1 MNNFPFSIEVACS
14 QKSHFEERICGDV
27 FLSKKTEG
35 KQRAIVALSDGM
47 GHGVKANILAT
58 LTSTMALSLTEE
70 HNNPNSIGQIIMK
83 TLPICSQR
91 QTSYSTFTIIDINLN
106 KEVTI
111 IEYDNPQTL
120 TLRGK
125 EIFEPEWHCII
136 PEGERR
142 KTNKEILTC
151 SFTPQKEDRIIFW
164 TDGITQS
171 GIGTEDSP
179 TGWGI
184 KNAIDFV
191 RKTVRAEPHISAQKL
206 AAKVVNMATV
216 NDEGL
221 LKDDA
226 SCVVIYLRTPRKLL
240 ICSGPPFDPEND
252 RLLACKIRDFDG
264 RKAICGATTA
274 NIVSREFRQPIT
286 DSLYST
292 DHELPPTSTMQGV
305 DLITEGILT
314 LGKTLLLLDKY
325 SDKVPLSTGPAD
337 ELAKLIIDSD
347 EITFIVGTRI
357 NEANQDPRLPVELEM
372 RRTLIKKIKDLL
384 ELKFLKDV
392 DVEYI

>member
-35 KQRAIVALSDGM
+35 RQRAIVALSDGM
-47 GHGVKANILAT
+47 GHGVKANILGT

-70 HNNPNSIGQIIMK
+70 HKNPNSIGQIIMK
-83 TLPICSQR
+83 TLPVCSQR
-91 QTSYSTFTIIDINLN
+91 QTSYSTFTIIDIDLN
-106 KEVTI
+106 KEVSI

-125 EIFEPEWHCII
+125 EIFEPEWHCIVT
-136 PEGERR
+136 EGERR
-142 KTNKEILTC
+142 KINKEILTC
-151 SFTPQKEDRIIFW
+151 SFSPEKEDRIIFW

-171 GIGTEDSP
+171 GIGSEDYP

-184 KNAIDFV
+184 KNAIEFV
-191 RKTVRAEPHISAQKL
+191 RKIVCAEPQISAQKL
-206 AAKVVNMATV
+206 ASKVVNMAAV
-216 NDEGL
+216 NDEGQ

-226 SCVVIYLRTPRKLL
+226 SCVVIYFRTPRKLL

-252 RLLACKIRDFDG
+252 RLLASRIIDFDG
-264 RKAICGATTA
+264 KKAICGATTA
-274 NIVSREFRQPIT
+274 NIVSREFRQPII
-286 DSLYST
+286 DNFYST

-314 LGKTLLLLDKY
+314 LSKTFLLLDRY
-325 SDKVPLSTGPAD
+325 SDKAPLSKGPAD
-337 ELAKLIIDSD
+337 ELAKLILDSD
-347 EITFIVGTRI
+347 EITFMVGTRI

-372 RRTLIKKIKDLL
+372 RRTLVKRIKDLV
-384 ELKFLKDV
+384 EQKFLKEV